1 VISAKDLD
9 DLMKAMADNQKPAGT
24 KETRLVTV
32 GQIIDQINRQ
42 TQLIQWLHERVKALE
57 ESNG

>member
-1 VISAKDLD
+1 MISAKDLD
-9 DLMKAMADNQKPAGT
+9 DLMKAMT
-24 KETRLVTV
+24 ETDEGMRLLSL

-42 TQLIQWLHERVKALE
+42 TQLIQWLHERVKVLE